1 MLAGSAAATELERV
15 SPSNVRGYNIA
26 IATASTG
33 VVVDNLLL
41 RGLLMMQVGSLVVDS
56 YGAEWRF
63 LNLQLSRPKLKSL
76 PQDAQHNSFLFMVL
90 ICLLSS
96 SSSSSYQIG
105 FTLPGPVRLGCPII
119 PRYGYPV
126 RRGFPTPLD

>member
-63 LNLQLSRPKLKSL
+63 LNLQLSRPKLMSH
-76 PQDAQHNSFLFMVL
+76 AQHNFFCS
-90 ICLLSS
+90 
-96 SSSSSYQIG
+96 
-105 FTLPGPVRLGCPII
+105 
-119 PRYGYPV
+119 
-126 RRGFPTPLD
+126 

>member
-1 MLAGSAAATELERV
+1 
-15 SPSNVRGYNIA
+15 
-26 IATASTG
+26 
-33 VVVDNLLL
+33 
-41 RGLLMMQVGSLVVDS
+41 MMQVGSLVVDS

-63 LNLQLSRPKLKSL
+63 LNLQLSRPKLMSL
-76 PQDAQHNSFLFMVL
+76 PQDAQHNFFLFMML

-119 PRYGYPV
+119 PQYGYPV